1 MEKYTNIPALSRNQF
16 RDTMLVLINAELAD
30 SICGVIDGVM
40 VGRFLGENAMAAH
53 GIATP
58 IFLILII
65 FSYIVT
71 VGFQQPCTVAIG
83 RGKTR
88 RANGMYSFTML
99 FTLTCSL
106 LFALVGVLFPHEL
119 ARLMGAPASGEIHQ
133 MTADYLSAIS
143 LGTPSLL
150 MFLALIPALQ
160 IDGRRKLVI
169 IGSLVMCVSDIVID
183 LLNVLV
189 FHGGMWGIGMATT
202 ISYTLG
208 LLVLLSYLFSKDRFF
223 RFRYKDMA
231 LVNVRRMLGMGLP
244 SGIRVGTSAVAT
256 VLISTLVMGT
266 LGASAMSSLAVQ
278 RNLQSLLLSLA
289 TGISGAT
296 LLLTGISYGE
306 QDRRGLM
313 DVGRMS
319 AYATLVVSGGVGLLV
334 FLLANPLVSL
344 YISRMDASFLYAV
357 HAVRWL
363 AVSLPLIT
371 WNHCLG
377 SYLQGVEHSGWA
389 MMVYISSELVFLVL
403 CAFVMRWIW
412 GLEGVFASFAVS
424 QLLVILVFN
433 LEAYLRRDKRYKGME
448 AYVFVPK
455 EFGVSPENRLERT
468 MCRQEEVWALA
479 EQAQTFCLD
488 RGVSADKAYKVSLY
502 IEEMGNIIFT
512 YGFNDGK
519 PHHLEVRL
527 SLSKQEIIIR
537 FRDDCRRFDI
547 KERASHWK
555 EEDPAHPEFTLGVRM
570 VMAACKMLKYNNSLN
585 FNNLMVVL

>member
-1 MEKYTNIPALSRNQF
+1 MERYTNIPALSRNQF

-58 IFLILII
+58 IFLILTI
-65 FSYIVT
+65 FSYIVS

-143 LGTPSLL
+143 WGTPSLL

-160 IDGRRKLVI
+160 LDGRRKLVI
-169 IGSLVMCVSDIVID
+169 IGSLVMGVSDIVID

-319 AYATLVVSGGVGLLV
+319 AYATMLVSGGVGLLV

-377 SYLQGVEHSGWA
+377 SYLQGVEHSGRA

-570 VMAACKMLKYNNSLN
+570 VMRACKMLKYNNSLN

>member
-1 MEKYTNIPALSRNQF
+1 
-16 RDTMLVLINAELAD
+16 
-30 SICGVIDGVM
+30 
-40 VGRFLGENAMAAH
+40 
-53 GIATP
+53 
-58 IFLILII
+58 
-65 FSYIVT
+65 
-71 VGFQQPCTVAIG
+71 
-83 RGKTR
+83 
-88 RANGMYSFTML
+88 
-99 FTLTCSL
+99 
-106 LFALVGVLFPHEL
+106 
-119 ARLMGAPASGEIHQ
+119 MG
-133 MTADYLSAIS
+133 
-143 LGTPSLL
+143 
-150 MFLALIPALQ
+150 
-160 IDGRRKLVI
+160 
-169 IGSLVMCVSDIVID
+169 VSDIAID

-208 LLVLLSYLFSKDRFF
+208 LLVLLTYLFSKDRFF

-231 LVNVRRMLGMGLP
+231 LVNVQRMLGMGLP
-244 SGIRVGTSAVAT
+244 SGIRVGMCAVAT

-319 AYATLVVSGGVGLLV
+319 AYATMLVSGGVGLLV

-455 EFGVSPENRLERT
+455 DFGVSPENRLERT
-468 MCRQEEVWALA
+468 LCRQEEVWALA
-479 EQAQTFCLD
+479 EQAQSFCLD
-488 RGVSADKAYKVSLY
+488 RGVSAGKAYKVSLY

-527 SLSKQEIIIR
+527 SLNKKEIIIR

-555 EEDPAHPEFTLGVRM
+555 EDPAHPEFTLGVRM
-570 VMAACKMLKYNNSLN
+570 VMRACKTLSYNNSLS
-585 FNNLMVVL
+585 FNNLMVIL

>member
-1 MEKYTNIPALSRNQF
+1 MEKYSNIPALTRNQF
-16 RDTMLVLINAELAD
+16 RDTMFVLINAELAD
-30 SICGVIDGVM
+30 SICGVIDGMM
-40 VGRFLGENAMAAH
+40 VGRFLGEDAMAAH
-53 GIATP
+53 GIASP
-58 IFLILII
+58 IFLILTI

-83 RGKTR
+83 QGKTQ

-99 FTLTCSL
+99 FTLICSL
-106 LFALVGVLFPHEL
+106 LFALVGLSFPHEI
-119 ARLMGAPASGEIHQ
+119 ACLMGAPASGHIHQ
-133 MTADYLSAIS
+133 MAADYLSAIS
-143 LGTPSLL
+143 WGTPSLL
-150 MFLALIPALQ
+150 LFLVLIPALQ
-160 IDGRRKLVI
+160 LEGRRKLVI
-169 IGSLVMCVSDIVID
+169 IGSLVMGVSDIVID

-202 ISYTLG
+202 LSYTLG
-208 LLVLLSYLFSKDRFF
+208 LLVLLSYLFYKNRFF
-223 RFRYKDMA
+223 RFRYKDIS

-244 SGIRVGTSAVAT
+244 SGIQVGTSAVAT

-266 LGASAMSSLAVQ
+266 LGATAMSSLAIQ
-278 RNLQSLLLSLA
+278 RNLQTLFISLA

-344 YISRMDASFLYAV
+344 YLPRMDASYSLAI

-363 AVSLPLIT
+363 AVALPLIT
-371 WNHCLG
+371 WTHCVG
-377 SYLQGVEHSGWA
+377 SYLQGVERSVSA
-389 MMVYISSELVFLVL
+389 MVMYVCAELVFLVT
-403 CAFVMRWIW
+403 CAYVMRWIW
-412 GLEGVFASFAVS
+412 GAEGVFASFSVS

-433 LEAYLRRDKRYKGME
+433 LLAYLRRDKRYTGME
-448 AYVFVPK
+448 AYVFVP
-455 EFGVSPENRLERT
+455 EDFGVAPENRLERT
-468 MCRQEEVWALA
+468 LCRQEEVWTLA

-488 RGVSADKAYKVSLY
+488 RGVSEDKAYKVSLY

-512 YGFNDGK
+512 YGFDDGK

-527 SLSKQEIIIR
+527 SLNKEEIIIR

-547 KERASHWK
+547 QERASHWK
-555 EEDPAHPEFTLGVRM
+555 EDPAHPEFTLGVRM

>member
-1 MEKYTNIPALSRNQF
+1 VEKYTNIPALTRNQF
-16 RDTMLVLINAELAD
+16 RDTLLVLINAELAD
-30 SICGVIDGVM
+30 SVCGVIDGVM
-40 VGRFLGENAMAAH
+40 VGRFLGEDAMAAH

-83 RGKTR
+83 RGKTQM
-88 RANGMYSFTML
+88 ANGMYSFTML
-99 FTLTCSL
+99 FTLTCSI
-106 LFALVGVLFPHEL
+106 LFALVGMFFPHEL
-119 ARLMGAPASGEIHQ
+119 ARLLGAPASGEIHQ

-160 IDGRRKLVI
+160 IDGRRRLVL
-169 IGSLVMCVSDIVID
+169 IGSTVMAVSDIVID

-189 FHGGMWGIGMATT
+189 FHRGMWGIGMATT

-208 LLVLLSYLFSKDRFF
+208 LLVLLTYLFRKNRFF
-223 RFRYKDMA
+223 RFRYKDM
-231 LVNVRRMLGMGLP
+231 LQVNVQRMLGMGLP
-244 SGIRVGTSAVAT
+244 SGIRVAMCALAT
-256 VLISTLVMGT
+256 VMISTLVMGT
-266 LGASAMSSLAVQ
+266 LGATAMSSLAIQ
-278 RNLQSLLLSLA
+278 RNLQSLFISLA

-313 DVGRMS
+313 NVGRMS
-319 AYATLVVSGGVGLLV
+319 AYASMVVSGGVGLLV
-334 FLLANPLVSL
+334 FLLAGPLVSL
-344 YISRMDASFLYAV
+344 YLPLMDASYPHAV

-371 WNHCLG
+371 WTHCVG
-377 SYLQGVEHSGWA
+377 SYMQGVGRSVEA
-389 MMVYISSELVFLVL
+389 MIIYVCSELVFLVF
-403 CAFVMRWIW
+403 CAYVMRWIW

-424 QLLVILVFN
+424 QLLVILIFN
-433 LEAYLRRDKRYKGME
+433 LVAYHKRDKRYKGME

-455 EFGVSPENRLERT
+455 EFGVSPENRLEQT
-468 MCRQEEVWALA
+468 LCRQEEVWALA

-488 RGVSADKAYKVSLY
+488 RGVAVDKAYKVSLY

-527 SLSKQEIIIR
+527 SISRYEIIIR
-537 FRDDCRRFDI
+537 FRDDCHRFDI

-555 EEDPAHPEFTLGVRM
+555 EDPEHPEFTLGVRM
-570 VMAACKMLKYNNSLN
+570 VMKACKMLSYNNSLS
-585 FNNLMVVL
+585 FNNLMVII